1 MEKTDVALPE
11 ILMSAGKDSRTA
23 KAISRMVQQGRARKL
38 APKVYTT
45 NLGDAPESIIA
56 RHLFEIAG
64 TLYPDAVVSHRS
76 ALEGG
81 PTKDGSLFLSYK
93 HNRNVTLPGHTL
105 RLTQG
110 PGPLPGDRPFIA
122 GLHIASEPRAFL
134 ENLAS
139 ARARSGH
146 RKTLSREQIES
157 RLDRICRINGEEM
170 LNRLRDNARQLT
182 GDGRWKT
189 EFERLDK
196 LIGAI
201 LGTRETRGLKTQAAR
216 ARALGLAYDP
226 DRLRLF
232 QALFRSLLE
241 HNFKHRPESRSRG
254 SEWDT
259 NRAFFEAYFS
269 NYIEGTRF
277 EVEEARKIVL
287 EGRIPENRPADSHDV
302 IGTFRIISSPAES
315 VRMPQSYEDFL
326 ELLRQRHA
334 SLLAARPEDN
344 PGRFKDKVN
353 RAGQTVF
360 VLPELV
366 RGTLQKAFELYQ
378 GLTEPFAR
386 AAFMMFIVSEV
397 HPFLD
402 GNGRIA
408 RIMMNAELSAGDE
421 VRIIIPTVYREDYLG
436 ALRLLS
442 RENETDAYARMLGR
456 AHAFT
461 AWLDFDSYAGVLAQ
475 LEQSQAFHEPSESR
489 LRFPNGS
496 TF

>member
-1 MEKTDVALPE
+1 MEKTDVTLPE
-11 ILMSAGKDSRTA
+11 ILLSAGKDARTA
-23 KAISRMVQQGRARKL
+23 KAISRMVQQGQARKL

-45 NLGDAPESIIA
+45 NLTDAPESIIA

-64 TLYPDAVVSHRS
+64 TLYPGAVVSHRS

-81 PTKDGSLFLSYK
+81 PAEDGSLFLSYR
-93 HNRNVTLPGHTL
+93 HSRNVTLPGHTL

-110 PGPLPGDRPFIA
+110 PGPLPEDRPFIA
-122 GLHIASEPRAFL
+122 GLHIASEARAFL

-146 RKTLSREQIES
+146 KKTLSREQIES
-157 RLDRICRINGEEM
+157 RLDRICRIHGEEA
-170 LNRLRDNARQLT
+170 LNELRDNARRLA

-216 ARALGLAYDP
+216 ARAMGLAYDP
-226 DRLRLF
+226 DRLELF
-232 QALFRSLLE
+232 QVLFRALLE
-241 HNFKHRPESRSRG
+241 RDFRHRPEPRRRG
-254 SEWDT
+254 NEWDT

-287 EGRIPENRPADSHDV
+287 EGEIPTNRPADSHDV
-302 IGTFRIISSPAES
+302 LNTFRIVSNPIDAT
-315 VRMPQSYEDFL
+315 RTPQSYEDFL

-334 SLLAARPEDN
+334 SLLAARPEHD

-378 GLTEPFAR
+378 GLTEAFAR

-408 RIMMNAELSAGDE
+408 RIMMNAELSADDE

-442 RENETDAYARMLGR
+442 RESETDAYIRMLER
-456 AHAFT
+456 AHVFT
-461 AWLDFDSYAGVLAQ
+461 AWLDFDNYADALAQ
-475 LEQSQAFHEPSESR
+475 LEQSHAFHEPSESR
-489 LRFPNGS
+489 LRFSNGAEI
-496 TF
+496 